1 MKQNTF
7 TVYENELVSIRC
19 EKIRNDK
26 ENDQLSWEK
35 VDEHGKI
42 KLKINENKK
51 DTFDLETDPPC
62 LTILNAQMSDSGYYY
77 CCIEYSTSDGKK
89 TAKSEKAH
97 LIIEKS
103 RHIL

>member
-26 ENDQLSWEK
+26 ENDQLFWEK
-35 VDEHGKI
+35 VDEHGKNQ
-42 KLKINENKK
+42 LKINENRK
-51 DTFDLETDPPC
+51 DRFDLETDPPC
-62 LTILNAQMSDSGYYY
+62 LTILNARMSDSGYYY
-77 CCIEYSTSDGKK
+77 YYSTSDGKK

>member
-1 MKQNTF
+1 
-7 TVYENELVSIRC
+7 
-19 EKIRNDK
+19 
-26 ENDQLSWEK
+26 
-35 VDEHGKI
+35 
-42 KLKINENKK
+42 LKINENKK

-77 CCIEYSTSDGKK
+77 CCIEYSTSDGNK